1 MAETVGRAFG
11 NLAGLAS
18 DMPQPF
24 SSLRMLVE
32 AEEKDAKRI
41 RPSRVGW
48 WKDVRRVKG
57 STLSRVWKA
66 LFFFTLEATV
76 VAIADLV
83 YGRSLGLTNNV
94 TPMLSVVVGLLLVF
108 RNGSAYARWDDGR
121 KTFAKMLST
130 TRNLS
135 RTIWVNVGAPPPLK
149 GRLASDGTLKP
160 TEGEDG
166 TTKKDRDDKE
176 KALRLL
182 VAFVVATKHHVRRE
196 YGTDWPDLAPVLP
209 PKFKDLARTTG
220 FGWGAAEADHHTPS
234 SSHSPPPTPGL
245 EPLSSEIRR
254 LSSKHSTSSLLSAA
268 EEGSAQAAGASST
281 TLHVPGSGEAGQ
293 PPLASPASFRS
304 AAWPA
309 SEDERRPLLRR
320 ESRKLQPRRS
330 ATGLSTD
337 SMVVLADYMAKP
349 SLPLPLVIAHQL
361 SLYFASCK
369 RRSLLESIGPAG
381 YNNLV
386 NSLNGLV
393 DSYTTCERLAGVGI
407 PTVYGIHLKQ
417 CTTLFLLTLPLVL
430 VELMGFAMIPLSA
443 FSASLLRPG
452 LYRDAAGVVTV
463 VAFTLTGI
471 EAIASEIEMPF
482 GVDDS
487 DLPLDLFCAEL
498 RNEVE
503 HMISRLATAEED
515 WEM

>member
-1 MAETVGRAFG
+1 MADTVGRVLG
-11 NLAGLAS
+11 GLAGLAA
-18 DMPQPF
+18 DIPDPL
-24 SSLRMLVE
+24 SSIKLLVE
-32 AEEKDAKRI
+32 AEEEDAKRI

-57 STLSRVWKA
+57 STLSRTWKA
-66 LFFFTLEATV
+66 ISFFTIEATV
-76 VAIADLV
+76 VALADLV
-83 YGRSLGLTNNV
+83 YGRNLGLTNNV

-121 KTFAKMLST
+121 KTFAKMLAT

-135 RTIWVNVGAPPPLK
+135 RTIWINVGAPTPVK
-149 GRLASDGTLKP
+149 GRLASDGILKP
-160 TEGEDG
+160 STEDDS
-166 TTKKDRDDKE
+166 TSKKDREDKE

-182 VAFVVATKHHVRRE
+182 IAFVVATKHHVRRE
-196 YGTDWPDLAPVLP
+196 YGTDWPDLTPVLP
-209 PKFKDLARTTG
+209 DKFKEVARTTG
-220 FGWGAAEADHHTPS
+220 FGWGAAEADHHTPPTS
-234 SSHSPPPTPGL
+234 DDPLSPSFSAVSDGPSPPPTPGL

-254 LSSKHSTSSLLSAA
+254 LSSKHSTSSLISAA
-268 EEGSAQAAGASST
+268 E
-281 TLHVPGSGEAGQ
+281 AGQ
-293 PPLASPASFRS
+293 AQDASANLAVPAVGGVGLGHPPLASPASFRS
-304 AAWPA
+304 TAWPGSGA
-309 SEDERRPLLRR
+309 DERRPLLRR
-320 ESRKLQPRRS
+320 ESRKLDRRARD

-337 SMVVLADYMAKP
+337 SMVILADYMAKP

-361 SLYFASCK
+361 GLYFASWK
-369 RRSLLESIGPAG
+369 RRNLLESIGPAG

-386 NSLNGLV
+386 NSLNSLV

-430 VELMGFAMIPLSA
+430 VELMGFTMIP
-443 FSASLLRPG
+443 F
-452 LYRDAAGVVTV
+452 VTV

-482 GVDDS
+482 GVDDL
-487 DLPLDLFCAEL
+487 DLPLGLFCAEL

-503 HMISRLATAEED
+503 HMISRLATAEQD